1 MLRSIKDLIG
11 YPIDA
16 VDGKVGKVED
26 ALFDDRYWRLR
37 YVVAD
42 TGTWLPGKKV
52 LLSPAHL
59 KAPET
64 GWVGNH
70 FPTDLSKAQIEDSPD
85 LKTDA
90 PVSHQYEEEYAKY
103 YQLPLYWVD
112 PYMYGSATGPAYVP
126 QDTQEKSEADRQG
139 HEFRLRQIEGKHL
152 RSAHEILGY
161 HIQAKDDS
169 FGHVADFIID
179 DETWRLQYLVI
190 DTKNWL
196 PGKDSLID
204 IGWVE
209 SFDWNDKTA
218 KVSLLRKQI
227 EMAPKFDPC
236 DPVNHDAQQGL
247 YDYYGKPRDREMPA
261 APMF

>member
-1 MLRSIKDLIG
+1 MLRSIKNLIG

-16 VDGKVGKVED
+16 VDGRIGKVKD

-52 LLSPAHL
+52 LLSPSHL
-59 KAPET
+59 KSPET
-64 GWVGNH
+64 GWVGNG
-70 FPTDLSKAQIEDSPD
+70 FPVDINKSEVEESPG
-85 LKTDA
+85 LGTDA
-90 PVSHQYEEEYAKY
+90 PVSRLFEEEYAKY

-126 QDTQEKSEADRQG
+126 QEPEEKTEADRQA
-139 HEFRLRQIEGKHL
+139 HEFRMRQIAHHHL
-152 RSAHEILGY
+152 RSVHEIIGY

-169 FGHVADFIID
+169 FGHVEDFIID
-179 DETWRLQYLVI
+179 DQTWRLQYLVI

-196 PGKDSLID
+196 PGKASLID
-204 IGWVE
+204 IGWVDE
-209 SFDWNDKTA
+209 FDWNDKTA
-218 KVSLLRKQI
+218 KVDLLRKQI
-227 EMAPKFDPC
+227 EMAPRFDPC
-236 DPVNHDAQQGL
+236 EAVNRDEEHRL
-247 YDYYGKPRDREMPA
+247 YDYYGKPKDWETPA